1 MSRFYNYLESDMSR
15 YIAIEGPIGVGKT
28 SLVKLIGNRY
38 QTKKLFD
45 ISTNPFLADFYAD
58 RPGSAFSTQLHF
70 LIQRYQQLQQVPK
83 LLSESDLVFSDYLFA
98 KDKIFACLNLDDEEL
113 RTYDLFYN
121 TLSPTLRP
129 PDLVIYLQAPL
140 AVLQERIKLRQIAYE
155 KDISEDYLSELIEA
169 YDHFFS
175 RYKQSPLTMI
185 KTTEIDFVHRH
196 EDLENLM
203 KIIFRSHISGVQ
215 PFSTV

>member
-1 MSRFYNYLESDMSR
+1 MSR
-15 YIAIEGPIGVGKT
+15 YIAIEGPVGVGKT
-28 SLVKLIGNRY
+28 SLVKLIGSKY
-38 QTKKLFD
+38 QTKKIFD
-45 ISTNPFLADFYAD
+45 TSSNPFLPDFYAD
-58 RPGSAFSTQLHF
+58 RPGAAFSTQLHF
-70 LIQRYQQLQQVPK
+70 LIQRYQQLQLVPK
-83 LLSESDLVFSDYLFA
+83 LLLECDLVFSDYLFA

-121 TLSPTLRP
+121 TLSPTLRA

-140 AVLQERIKLRQIAYE
+140 EVLLERIKIRKVPYE

-175 RYKQSPLTMI
+175 RYKQSPLTII
-185 KTTEIDFVHRH
+185 KTTEIDFVHRP

-203 KIIFRSHISGVQ
+203 KIISRSHISGVL
-215 PFSTV
+215 